1 MQAHGGSC
9 ITLVDG
15 LCAQSGGL
23 KHAGTQRI
31 MHNTCCT
38 VQLWATAGQAIPPGM
53 IQHMVDLWDS
63 TAAH

>member
-23 KHAGTQRI
+23 KHR
-31 MHNTCCT
+31 
-38 VQLWATAGQAIPPGM
+38 
-53 IQHMVDLWDS
+53 HMVDH
-63 TAAH
+63 A